1 MNKMTGTRDKDT
13 GRQSDLLLWV
23 AGGVVAAVGVAWLVI
38 LKPWAGTPAPAD
50 QPAPTATVAMAS
62 DTPQQPPSGEQPPAA
77 PAAALDNPLRM
88 ADLAFQA
95 GMLVEPSEYSAWT
108 LYRSVL
114 KSEPNNAAAIEG
126 LNKVA
131 DELVRR
137 GETALE
143 QGRFDDARSTV
154 ERVRG
159 ALPQHP
165 GVKALAEKLWPAA
178 AVTKAAVAESFK
190 PELPQAPPPKVAP
203 VKVEEA
209 PPKPAVDPVADIVQK
224 FDEAMAAGRLLTP
237 AADSAKH
244 YVEVLSSKHANS
256 EGARTARDRLS
267 HEFLGRATQSLD
279 AHDIEA
285 AGVWID
291 EADHLGADPANV
303 RTARAQMV
311 DQQIALES
319 AKPIPAS
326 ALKIASYVKPVYPQR
341 ALERG
346 IEGWV
351 DLEFTVQSDGTTSN
365 VTVAGASHETYFRRE
380 AVNAVEQWKFEPRVF
395 MNRAIA
401 QRSYTRIRFV
411 Q

>member
-1 MNKMTGTRDKDT
+1 MTETSGKDT

-38 LKPWAGTPAPAD
+38 LKPWSGAPAPAE
-50 QPAPTATVAMAS
+50 QPAPVATVAMAT
-62 DTPQQPPSGEQPPAA
+62 DAPQPPPSGDEPPAA
-77 PAAALDNPLRM
+77 PPAALDNPLRM
-88 ADLAFQA
+88 AELAFQA
-95 GMLVEPSEYSAWT
+95 GMLVEPQEYSAWT
-108 LYRSVL
+108 LYRSVV
-114 KSEPNNAAAIEG
+114 KAEPNNAAAIEG

-143 QGRFDDARSTV
+143 QGRFDDARATV
-154 ERVRG
+154 ERVRA
-159 ALPQHP
+159 ALPQHA
-165 GVKALAEKLWPAA
+165 GMKALAEKMWPASSGR
-178 AVTKAAVAESFK
+178 AAVAEAFK
-190 PELPQAPPPKVAP
+190 PELPVQQPPPKVAP
-203 VKVEEA
+203 VPVQEA
-209 PPKPAVDPVADIVQK
+209 KPAVDPVVEIGQK

-244 YVEVLSSKHANS
+244 YVEVLSSKHAS
-256 EGARTARDRLS
+256 SDATRAARDRLS
-267 HEFLGRATQSLD
+267 HEFLARATQSLD
-279 AHDIEA
+279 AHDLEA

-291 EADHLGADPANV
+291 EADHLGADAVNV
-303 RTARAQMV
+303 RAARGQLV

-326 ALKIASYVKPVYPQR
+326 ALKITSYVKPTYPPR
-341 ALERG
+341 ALDRG

-351 DLEFTVQSDGTTSN
+351 DLEFTVQPDGTTSN
-365 VTVAGASHETYFRRE
+365 VTVATASHDNYFRRE
-380 AVNAVEQWKFEPRVF
+380 AVAAVEQWKFEPRVF

>member
-1 MNKMTGTRDKDT
+1 MTSAKNS

-38 LKPWAGTPAPAD
+38 LKPWSGAPAPAE
-50 QPAPTATVAMAS
+50 QPAPAPTVAMAA
-62 DTPQQPPSGEQPPAA
+62 DAPKPPPSGDEPPTA

-88 ADLAFQA
+88 AELAFQA
-95 GMLVEPSEYSAWT
+95 GMLVEPQEYSAWT

-114 KSEPNNAAAIEG
+114 KGEPGNAAALEG

-143 QGRFDDARSTV
+143 QGRFDDARATV
-154 ERVRG
+154 ERVRA
-159 ALPQHP
+159 ALPQHA
-165 GVKALAEKLWPAA
+165 GMKALAEKIWPAA
-178 AVTKAAVAESFK
+178 ASARAAANEAFK
-190 PELPQAPPPKVAP
+190 PELPVQQPPPKVAP
-203 VKVEEA
+203 VQVQE
-209 PPKPAVDPVADIVQK
+209 PPKPAVDPVVELNQK
-224 FDEAMAAGRLLTP
+224 FDDAMAAGRLLTP

-244 YVEVLSSKHANS
+244 YVEVLSTKHAGS
-256 EGARTARDRLS
+256 DATRAARDRLS
-267 HEFLGRATQSLD
+267 HEFLARATQSLD
-279 AHDIEA
+279 GHDLEA

-291 EADHLGADPANV
+291 EADHLGADPVNV
-303 RTARAQMV
+303 RTARTQLV

-326 ALKIASYVKPVYPQR
+326 ALKVTSYVKPVYPPR

-351 DLEFTVQSDGTTSN
+351 DLEFTVQPDGKTSD
-365 VTVAGASHETYFRRE
+365 VTVAGASHDSYFRRE
-380 AVNAVEQWKFEPRVF
+380 AVAAVEQWKFEPRVF

>member
-1 MNKMTGTRDKDT
+1 MTETRGKDT

-38 LKPWAGTPAPAD
+38 LKPWAGAPAPVE
-50 QPAPTATVAMAS
+50 QPAAAPAVAMAA
-62 DTPQQPPSGEQPPAA
+62 DIPPPPPSGDEPQSS
-77 PAAALDNPLRM
+77 ALDNPLRM

-95 GMLVEPSEYSAWT
+95 GMLVEPQEYSAWT

-114 KSEPNNAAAIEG
+114 KNEPNNAAAIEG

-143 QGRFDDARSTV
+143 QGRFDDARATV
-154 ERVRG
+154 ERVRA
-159 ALPQHP
+159 ALPQHA
-165 GVKALAEKLWPAA
+165 GVKALAEKIWPAA
-178 AVTKAAVAESFK
+178 AGGRAAVAESFK
-190 PELPQAPPPKVAP
+190 PELPPQAPPKVAP
-203 VKVEEA
+203 VQVQEA
-209 PPKPAVDPVADIVQK
+209 PPKPAVDPVVELTQK

-244 YVEVLSSKHANS
+244 YVEVLTTKHANS
-256 EGARTARDRLS
+256 EATRTARDRLS
-267 HEFLGRATQSLD
+267 HEFLARATQQLD
-279 AHDIEA
+279 AHDLEA

-291 EADHLGADPANV
+291 EADHLGADPVNV
-303 RTARAQMV
+303 RAARAQLV

-319 AKPIPAS
+319 AKPMPAS
-326 ALKIASYVKPVYPQR
+326 ALKIATYVKPVYPQR

-351 DLEFTVQSDGTTSN
+351 DLEFTVQADGTTN
-365 VTVAGASHETYFRRE
+365 NITIAGASHENYFRRE
-380 AVNAVEQWKFEPRVF
+380 AVAAVEQWKFEPRVF
-395 MNRAIA
+395 MNRPIA

>member
-1 MNKMTGTRDKDT
+1 MIRPSGKDS

-23 AGGVVAAVGVAWLVI
+23 AGGVVATVGVAWLVI
-38 LKPWAGTPAPAD
+38 LKPWSGGPAPAD
-50 QPAPTATVAMAS
+50 EPAPAATVALA
-62 DTPQQPPSGEQPPAA
+62 TGAPPPPASGDE
-77 PAAALDNPLRM
+77 PQAAQSALDNPLRM
-88 ADLAFQA
+88 AELAFEA
-95 GMLVEPSEYSAWT
+95 GMLVEPQEYSAWT
-108 LYRSVL
+108 LYRNVV
-114 KSEPNNAAAIEG
+114 KTEPNNAAALEG

-143 QGRFDDARSTV
+143 QGRFDDARAAV
-154 ERVRG
+154 ERVRS
-159 ALPQHP
+159 ALPQHA
-165 GVKALAEKLWPAA
+165 GAKALAEKMWP
-178 AVTKAAVAESFK
+178 VSSGKAIAEALK
-190 PELPQAPPPKVAP
+190 PELPAQPPPKVAP
-203 VKVEEA
+203 VQIEPA
-209 PPKPAVDPVADIVQK
+209 KPAVDPVVEITQK
-224 FDEAMAAGRLLTP
+224 FDDAMAAGRLLTP

-244 YVEVLSSKHANS
+244 WVEVLVTKHANS
-256 EGARTARDRLS
+256 DATRAARDRLS
-267 HEFLGRATQSLD
+267 HEFLSRATQSLD

-291 EADHLGADPANV
+291 EADHLGADAVNV
-303 RTARAQMV
+303 RAARGQLV

-326 ALKIASYVKPVYPQR
+326 ALKIASYVKPNYPQR

-351 DLEFTVQSDGTTSN
+351 DVEFTVQPDGSTAN
-365 VTVAGASHETYFRRE
+365 VTVAAASHDSYFRRE
-380 AVNAVEQWKFEPRVF
+380 AVAAVEQWKFEPRVF

>member
-1 MNKMTGTRDKDT
+1 MTETRDKDT

-38 LKPWAGTPAPAD
+38 LKPWAGAPAPAE
-50 QPAPTATVAMAS
+50 QPAPTATVAMAT
-62 DTPQQPPSGEQPPAA
+62 DAPQPPPSGDEPPVA
-77 PAAALDNPLRM
+77 PSAALDNPLRM
-88 ADLAFQA
+88 AELAFQA
-95 GMLVEPSEYSAWT
+95 GMLVEPQEYSAWT
-108 LYRSVL
+108 LYRNVV

-126 LNKVA
+126 LSKVA

-143 QGRFDDARSTV
+143 QGRFDDARATV
-154 ERVRG
+154 ERVRA
-159 ALPQHP
+159 ALPQHA
-165 GVKALAEKLWPAA
+165 GMKALAERIWPAA
-178 AVTKAAVAESFK
+178 TAGGAAAGEAFK
-190 PELPQAPPPKVAP
+190 PELPQQAPPKVAP
-203 VKVEEA
+203 VQVQQA
-209 PPKPAVDPVADIVQK
+209 PKPAVDPVAEIKQK

-244 YVEVLSSKHANS
+244 YVEVLSSKHPDNDVTRS
-256 EGARTARDRLS
+256 ARDRLS
-267 HEFLGRATQSLD
+267 HEFLARATQSFD
-279 AHDIEA
+279 AHDLDA

-291 EADHLGADPANV
+291 EADHLGADPVNV
-303 RTARAQMV
+303 RAARGQLV

-326 ALKIASYVKPVYPQR
+326 AMKIKTYVKPVYPPR
-341 ALERG
+341 ALDRG
-346 IEGWV
+346 LEGWV
-351 DLEFTVQSDGTTSN
+351 DVEFTVQPDGTTSN
-365 VTVAGASHETYFRRE
+365 IAVAAASHDSYFRRE
-380 AVNAVEQWKFEPRVF
+380 ALTAVEQWKFEPRVF

>member
-1 MNKMTGTRDKDT
+1 MTDSAKNS
-13 GRQSDLLLWV
+13 GRQGDLLLWV

-38 LKPWAGTPAPAD
+38 LKPWSGAPAPPE
-50 QPAPTATVAMAS
+50 QPAPTPTAAVAMAA
-62 DTPQQPPSGEQPPAA
+62 DAPQPPPSGDEPPAA
-77 PAAALDNPLRM
+77 PTATLDNPLRM
-88 ADLAFQA
+88 AELAFQA
-95 GMLVEPSEYSAWT
+95 GMLVEPQEYSAWT

-114 KSEPNNAAAIEG
+114 KGEPNNPAALEG

-143 QGRFDDARSTV
+143 QGRFDDARATV
-154 ERVRG
+154 ERVRA
-159 ALPQHP
+159 ALPQHA
-165 GVKALAEKLWPAA
+165 GMKSLAEKIWPAA
-178 AVTKAAVAESFK
+178 ASARAAANEAYK
-190 PELPQAPPPKVAP
+190 PELPAQPPPPKVAP
-203 VKVEEA
+203 VPVQEPA
-209 PPKPAVDPVADIVQK
+209 KPAVDPVAELNQK

-237 AADSAKH
+237 VADSAKH
-244 YVEVLSSKHANS
+244 YVEVLTTKHANS
-256 EGARTARDRLS
+256 EAARTSRDRLS
-267 HEFLGRATQSLD
+267 HEFLARATQSLD
-279 AHDIEA
+279 GHDLEA

-291 EADHLGADPANV
+291 EADHLGADPVNV
-303 RTARAQMV
+303 RSARGQLV

-326 ALKIASYVKPVYPQR
+326 ALKVATYVKPVYPPR

-351 DLEFTVQSDGTTSN
+351 DVEFTVQPDGTTTN
-365 VTVAGASHETYFRRE
+365 VSVAAASHESYFRRE
-380 AVNAVEQWKFEPRVF
+380 AVAAVEQWKFEPRVF

>member
-1 MNKMTGTRDKDT
+1 MTSAKNS

-38 LKPWAGTPAPAD
+38 LKPWSGAPAPPEQPAPA
-50 QPAPTATVAMAS
+50 VAMAA
-62 DTPQQPPSGEQPPAA
+62 DAPKPPPSGDEPPAA
-77 PAAALDNPLRM
+77 PGAALDNPLRM

-95 GMLVEPSEYSAWT
+95 GMLVEPQEYSAWT

-114 KSEPNNAAAIEG
+114 KGEPGNAAAMEG

-143 QGRFDDARSTV
+143 QGRFDDARATV
-154 ERVRG
+154 ERVRA
-159 ALPQHP
+159 ALQQHA
-165 GVKALAEKLWPAA
+165 GMKALAEKIWPAA
-178 AVTKAAVAESFK
+178 ASARAAANEAFK
-190 PELPQAPPPKVAP
+190 PELPVQPPPPKVAP
-203 VKVEEA
+203 VPVQE
-209 PPKPAVDPVADIVQK
+209 PPKPAVDPVVELSQK

-244 YVEVLSSKHANS
+244 YVEVLGTKHAGS
-256 EGARTARDRLS
+256 DATRTARDRLS
-267 HEFLGRATQSLD
+267 REFLARATQSLD
-279 AHDIEA
+279 AHDLEA

-291 EADHLGADPANV
+291 EADHLGADPVNV
-303 RTARAQMV
+303 RAARTQLV

-326 ALKIASYVKPVYPQR
+326 ALKVTNYVKPVYPPR

-351 DLEFTVQSDGTTSN
+351 DVEFTVQADGKTTD
-365 VTVAGASHETYFRRE
+365 VTVAGASHESYFRRE
-380 AVNAVEQWKFEPRVF
+380 AVAAVEQWKFEPRVF